1 MSQQQNVIRKFMHSL
16 DETKQQG
23 TAALDEA
30 VRACSQFSSYQDLVN
45 HFISDAEQAGNYQSF
60 LRNSCGIILDNKDT
74 GAITGADAG
83 GSVVKT
89 AESIVPEP
97 ADGRWSYSYYT
108 SRKTGE
114 VYVNIRGVQFV
125 YASSMSAYKSY
136 TQDEKFIADCLC
148 GWWVGNA
155 LDLIES
161 SYGMSFNEQGT
172 RYKRMRLVFM
182 DDSSDWTLARCG
194 TEKNPYDS
202 HQTDL
207 VLTVNVGRY
216 RNIARGGVNGT
227 SKSTGTYYLD
237 RTIAHELTHAIM
249 ETNDDYWWEL
259 PDLVFE
265 GMAELTHG
273 IDDERKEYIEEIA
286 KNPEQMQRLMYADA
300 KQEHDILYAGG
311 YTLLR
316 YLAKQGASG
325 AGTTTTTT
333 PTETNTTTTTT
344 TTTTTAPGFDRLAD
358 GTLHART
365 NGGDIY
371 IGAQTPSTIR
381 GGSDP
386 AAMWG
391 GGAASDTFIAGT
403 GKDYFW
409 IGTGDGSD
417 RVQGFKKGTDAI
429 YCWNGCQTLQLMAS
443 GDDLI
448 MSPGGA
454 TLTLSGVMASEQG
467 EVGILAPGRSEDSSV
482 TVGSFALN
490 GTRYDM
496 IDASGYAGES
506 ILIGGTTASALIAG
520 EGKCAMWGGGSAMD
534 CLVGSGSNTTYFWF
548 GKGDGEDAAY
558 STSGKDAVF
567 LWNIS
572 DINAVGVSRE
582 AQLES
587 GMQQMGSQ
595 YTQLT
600 QLTIGS
606 DTLTIVS
613 ANGRPD
619 LMLGNGATY
628 RVTERGSGVS
638 LTRIR

>member
-1 MSQQQNVIRKFMHSL
+1 MSQQQSVIQKFMHSL
-16 DETKQQG
+16 DETKKQG

-45 HFISDAEQAGNYQSF
+45 HFISDAEQAGSYQSF

-325 AGTTTTTT
+325 AGTTTTT
-333 PTETNTTTTTT
+333 PTETNTTTT

-409 IGTGDGSD
+409 IGAGDGTD
-417 RVQGFKKGTDAI
+417 RVQGFKKGTDAV
-429 YCWNGCQTLQLMAS
+429 YCWSGRPTLTLMTS

-448 MSPGGA
+448 VSPGGG
-454 TLTLSGVMASEQG
+454 TLTLTGAMASDQG
-467 EVGILAPGRSEDSSV
+467 KISFLSPGEAGETSVLA
-482 TVGSFALN
+482 GSTSML
-490 GTRYDM
+490 GERYD
-496 IDASGYAGES
+496 ILDANGYEGAQ
-506 ILIGGTTASALIAG
+506 ILIGGTTESFLYAG
-520 EGKCAMWGGGSAMD
+520 QGTCAMWGGGSAGD
-534 CLVGSGSNTTYFWF
+534 CLVGSKDHTNYFWF
-548 GKGDGEDAAY
+548 GKGDGADVAY
-558 STSGKDAVF
+558 SESGKDAIY
-567 LWNIS
+567 LWNVS
-572 DINAVGVSRE
+572 DINAVQVTRSAETE
-582 AQLES
+582 AALRQV
-587 GMQQMGSQ
+587 GNNYAQ
-595 YTQLT
+595 YTQITLDD
-600 QLTIGS
+600 S
-606 DTLTIVS
+606 DTLMVMS
-613 ANGRPD
+613 NGTRPD
-619 LMLGNGATY
+619 LMLANGATY